1 LARSAF
7 TRSEPRP
14 LTEEQ
19 ALLTE
24 LANDLAFGV
33 AALRRRAEHQKAVA
47 ALRES
52 ERKYRELVEHANSII
67 LRWTRDGRITFI
79 NEFGQRFFGYTEA
92 ELLGQHVVGTI
103 VPETE
108 STGRDL
114 RPLMDRIC
122 ANPAAFEQNV
132 NENMR
137 RTGERVWIAWT
148 NKIVTDERGEP
159 LEVFSVGVDITALK
173 RAEEALQQAHA
184 ELERRVAE
192 RTTELAAATCWP

>member
-1 LARSAF
+1 
-7 TRSEPRP
+7 
-14 LTEEQ
+14 
-19 ALLTE
+19 
-24 LANDLAFGV
+24 
-33 AALRRRAEHQKAVA
+33 VA